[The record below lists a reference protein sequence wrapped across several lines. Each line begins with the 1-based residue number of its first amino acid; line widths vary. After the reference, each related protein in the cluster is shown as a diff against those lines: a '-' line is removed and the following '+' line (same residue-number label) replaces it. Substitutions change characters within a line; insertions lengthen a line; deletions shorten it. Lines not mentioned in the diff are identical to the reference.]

1 MGQSVS
7 DKEVTMSQLPER
19 KHEIAT
25 LGDGE
30 VFVKRTPEGSFRAVR
45 GEIRL
50 SQSDKE
56 VASIPGGGVMISTYG
71 YDKLNKF
78 AGLTIVYPPQ
88 IPITVTRRGYP
99 ETAMVENPYIEYDD
113 DGVMK
118 VITVEALAIGL
129 SPIGNWVITQERLRY
144 DLHQYFVSDAWS
156 KAKKYPACGKFVSR
170 ETYSKME
177 DRENRMFLRVM
188 GDWGLALDVTHPD
201 VMSTLT
207 GQITR
212 QKFAERIASSIC
224 RRNAMKRHPAI
235 AKSEVKLH
243 GGEAYVTVYGWQHD
257 MTAAQLNKMVSLT
270 TGGNLPPQIQLQ
282 SESKEV
288 QYGDGEVSSVE
299 VEIVGDDLDKQNGKD
314 PKDPEEQGSLFS
326 EEGALEDKEKMLIY
340 LGSCEAKLG
349 MDPFREI
356 LEPHVKGITKI
367 FEISEDLDDK
377 GIEIAYRVM
386 REREK

>member
-1 MGQSVS
+1 MGQAVA
-7 DKEVTMSQLPER
+7 DKEVTMSQLPE
-19 KHEIAT
+19 KKNEIAV

-30 VFVKRTPEGSFRAVR
+30 VFVKRTAEGSFKAIR

-56 VASIPGGGVMISTYG
+56 VTSIPGGGVMISTYG

-88 IPITVTRRGYP
+88 IPITVDRRGYP
-99 ETAMVENPYIEYDD
+99 ETAMVENPYIEYDK

-129 SPIGNWVITQERLRY
+129 SPIGNWVITQERTRF
-144 DLHQYFVSDAWS
+144 DLHQYFVADAWS
-156 KAKKYPACGKFVSR
+156 KAKKFPACGKFVSR
-170 ETYSKME
+170 ETYEKMP
-177 DRENRMFLRVM
+177 DRENRMFLKIM
-188 GDWGLALDVTHPD
+188 GEWGLALDVTHPD
-201 VMSTLT
+201 VMSTLS

-235 AKSEVKLH
+235 AKTEVKLH

-257 MTAAQLNKMVSLT
+257 MTAAQITKMVSLT
-270 TGGNLPPQIQLQ
+270 TGGQLPPQITLQ
-282 SESKEV
+282 SESKEP

-299 VEIVGDDLDKQNGKD
+299 VEVVTDDLDKQEKKESQAPG
-314 PKDPEEQGSLFS
+314 EQGALFS
-326 EEGALEDKEKMLIY
+326 EEGKLEDKEKMLIY

-349 MDPFREI
+349 MDPLRDI
-356 LEPHVKGITKI
+356 LRPHIKGVSDM
-367 FEISEDLDDK
+367 FELSEELNDK
-377 GIEIAYRVM
+377 EIEIAYKVM